1 MDGNDGNG
9 TGCSAFSVGASSN
22 TSRDLRSRPVEELL
36 PIEMRVKPG
45 GVEKVIMASRFD
57 DATAVENGDEIDV
70 SNAREPVRDDEG
82 CPPSGQLVKVLFDR
96 LLGFRIQSARRLVK
110 EDNRW
115 TPVQSTGDGD
125 ALGLAS

>member
-1 MDGNDGNG
+1 MG
-9 TGCSAFSVGASSN
+9 
-22 TSRDLRSRPVEELL
+22 P
-36 PIEMRVKPG
+36 
-45 GVEKVIMASRFD
+45 RFH
-57 DATAVENGDEIDV
+57 DATAVEDDDEIDV
-70 SNAREPVRDDEG
+70 PNAREPVRDDED

-115 TPVQSTGDGD
+115 TPVQSAGDGD